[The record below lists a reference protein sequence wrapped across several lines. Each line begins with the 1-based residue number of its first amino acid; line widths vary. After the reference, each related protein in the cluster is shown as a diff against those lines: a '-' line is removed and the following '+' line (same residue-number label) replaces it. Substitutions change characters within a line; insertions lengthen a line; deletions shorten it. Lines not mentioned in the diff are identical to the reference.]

1 MCRAGASTRS
11 EPPGWAYCTIPSLF
25 TARQHT
31 HVTEEK
37 TPAAPS
43 TTDAQVHLPHAPLPA
58 YYTNGDGDQRERFL
72 RATFDNTAV
81 DYNRLERLLGLGSG
95 SRYRRDA
102 LQRAGLKPGMQVVD
116 VGMGTGLVS
125 REILNITGQPDALV
139 GVDPSAGMMAQA
151 TLPAGVR
158 CLLGR
163 AESIPLPDASADFI
177 VMGYALRH
185 IADLAAAFA
194 EFRRVLRPGGRLL
207 VMEIT
212 KPQSRLGYLLL
223 KAYMRGVVPLLARLV
238 ARSADTPMLW
248 RYYWDTIEAVVPP
261 AQVMDTL
268 RANGLL
274 EVRREVALGIFSEY
288 LARG

>member
-1 MCRAGASTRS
+1 VTAPHHPEPTQAEAG
-11 EPPGWAYCTIPSLF
+11 
-25 TARQHT
+25 
-31 HVTEEK
+31 
-37 TPAAPS
+37 
-43 TTDAQVHLPHAPLPA
+43 VHLPHAPLPA
-58 YYTNGDGDQRERFL
+58 YYAGGDGPQREQFL

-102 LQRAGLKPGMQVVD
+102 LKRAGLAPGMQVVD

-125 REILNITGQPDALV
+125 REILNITGEPDALV

-158 CLLGR
+158 CLMGR
-163 AESIPLPDASADFI
+163 AEAIPLPDASADFI

-185 IADLAAAFA
+185 IADLTAAFA

-238 ARSADTPMLW
+238 AKSSETPMLW

-261 AQVMDTL
+261 AQVMATL
-268 RANGLL
+268 TANGLKGV
-274 EVRREVALGIFSEY
+274 EREVTLGIFSEY
-288 LARG
+288 RARG